1 MCRHVAQIALARYG
15 LAVLAVAAT
24 VAFALWLRP
33 VALVVGQLSLVAILT
48 VGWICGLP
56 PALVAWGLATLAFAY
71 YFTLPLD
78 SLAVDRVELPRL
90 IMFALLGLLIATVSA
105 GRRRAQDSLRR
116 IRAELEAR
124 VRERTADLERS
135 NEQLQAALAERQGHV
150 WLLESIDRIH
160 RVTQTT
166 NDLEQMM
173 SDVLGAALSIFDCDR
188 AWLMHP
194 CDPEAVS
201 HEVKMQRTRPE
212 FPSLLGVGDEVPI
225 DPETA
230 DMFRTVRASSGP
242 VQFGP
247 HSAHPVSSE
256 LAQRRRVQSRIVMAL
271 YPKGELPYIFGVSQ
285 CSYARL
291 WTPREEFLFQEIGR
305 RLEDA
310 LTSLSIFHRLRE
322 SEKRYRH
329 IFESTGVSIWE
340 EDFSRVKA
348 AIDDL
353 RSGGVRDFRA
363 YFAAHPQFVQDAI
376 AMVKVVDVNAVSV
389 KLFAAESKAQLLA
402 SLDRIL
408 VAETCEVFIE
418 QLVAIAEGRTL
429 FEAETV
435 LQTLKGEL
443 LTVLC
448 TITFPTSSAG
458 FDSVLATVMDITER
472 KRAEYLTRQM
482 FESSP
487 DTIAIVGRD
496 YRYRRVNPVH
506 ERVWGLPRET
516 IVGMHLAEVLSMEFF
531 EQRAKPKLDR
541 CFAGE
546 DVAGGGWIRAQ
557 SGARYMAT
565 TFTPLRPDSERVEA
579 ALVIG
584 RDITEYVRAEEA
596 LQQAQ
601 AELAHVTRVTT
612 LGELAASIA
621 HEVNQP
627 LAAIVADANA
637 SLNWLAVP
645 RPDLERVREA
655 LEAIATDGHR
665 AAEVIQRI
673 RQLATKSAPRK
684 DPVNVND
691 VVRDVLPLARTELRH
706 HDVSLVLQLAPEL
719 PAVLG
724 DRVQLLQVS
733 LNLVMNAIQAMAS
746 VTGRP
751 RELTI
756 RSETHDRDRVRLTV
770 QDTGVGIAAKHRDE
784 LFSAFFTTKPGG
796 MGMGLSI
803 SRSIVEAHGG
813 QLWTTPNEP
822 HGAIF
827 HFSLPVG
834 PPPLPADVAPDSRPS
849 AS

>member
-1 MCRHVAQIALARYG
+1 MRRHVMQMALARYG

-24 VAFALWLRP
+24 VAVTLWLRP
-33 VALVVGQLSLVAILT
+33 VVLVAGQLSLVAILT

-71 YFTLPLD
+71 YFTPPLD
-78 SLAVDRVELPRL
+78 SLAVDSAELPRL
-90 IMFALLGLLIATVSA
+90 IIFAVLGLLIATVSA
-105 GRRRAQDSLRR
+105 ARRRAQDSLRR

-135 NEQLQAALAERQGHV
+135 NEQLHAALVERQGHV

-173 SDVLGAALSIFDCDR
+173 SDVLDAALSIFDCDR

-194 CDPEAVS
+194 CDPKAAS

-212 FPSLLGVGDEVPI
+212 FPSLLGVGDEVPT

-247 HSAHPVSSE
+247 HSAHPLSSE
-256 LAQRRRVQSRIVMAL
+256 LAQRRRVQSRMVMAL
-271 YPKGELPYIFGVSQ
+271 YPKGELPYIFGASQ
-285 CSYARL
+285 CSYARV
-291 WTPREEFLFQEIGR
+291 WTPREELLFQEIGR

-353 RSGGVRDFRA
+353 RSSGVRDFRA
-363 YFAAHPQFVQDAI
+363 YFAADPQFVQDAI
-376 AMVKVVDVNAVSV
+376 AMVKIVDVNAVSV
-389 KLFAAESKAQLLA
+389 KLFAAESKNELLA
-402 SLDRIL
+402 SLDRIF
-408 VAETCEVFIE
+408 VAETHEVFIE

-443 LTVLC
+443 LTVLL

-472 KRAEYLTRQM
+472 KRAEYLTGHM

-506 ERVWGLPRET
+506 ERVWGLPREA
-516 IVGMHLAEVLSMEFF
+516 IVGMHLADVLSKEFF
-531 EQRAKPKLDR
+531 DQRAKPKLDR

-546 DVAGGGWIRAQ
+546 DVAGGGWISPQ
-557 SGARYMAT
+557 SGARYMVT
-565 TFTPLRPDSERVEA
+565 SFSPLRPDSERVEA

-584 RDITEYVRAEEA
+584 RDITEYVQAEEA
-596 LQQAQ
+596 LQEAQ

-655 LEAIATDGHR
+655 LEAIAIDGHR

-684 DPVNVND
+684 DAVNVND
-691 VVRDVLPLARTELRH
+691 VVRDVLPLAGAELRH

-733 LNLVMNAIQAMAS
+733 LNLVMNAIQAMAP
-746 VTGRP
+746 VTDRP
-751 RELTI
+751 RRLTI
-756 RSETHDRDRVRLTV
+756 RSETHDQDRVRLTV

-822 HGAIF
+822 HGANF
-827 HFSLPVG
+827 HLSLPIG
-834 PPPLPADVAPDSRPS
+834 PSPLPAEVASDSRPS

>member
-1 MCRHVAQIALARYG
+1 MRRHLAQIALAHYG

-33 VALVVGQLSLVAILT
+33 VALVAGQLSLVAILT

-78 SLAVDRVELPRL
+78 SLAVDRVELPRF
-90 IMFALLGLLIATVSA
+90 ITFALLGLLMATVSA
-105 GRRRAQDSLRR
+105 ARRRAQGSLRR

-124 VRERTADLERS
+124 VRERTEDLERS

-160 RVTQTT
+160 RVTRTT

-173 SDVLGAALSIFDCDR
+173 SDVLDAALSIFDCDR

-194 CDPEAVS
+194 CDPEVVS

-212 FPSLLGVGDEVPI
+212 FPSLLGVGDEVPT

-247 HSAHPVSSE
+247 HSAHPLSSE
-256 LAQRRRVQSRIVMAL
+256 LAQRRRVQSRMVMAL
-271 YPKGELPYIFGVSQ
+271 YPKGELPYIFGASQ

-322 SEKRYRH
+322 SEQRYRH

-353 RSGGVRDFRA
+353 RSSSVRDFRA

-376 AMVKVVDVNAVSV
+376 AMVKVVDVNVVSV
-389 KLFAAESKAQLLA
+389 KLFAAESKAELLA
-402 SLDRIL
+402 SLDRIF
-408 VAETCEVFIE
+408 VAETYEVFIE
-418 QLVAIAEGRTL
+418 QLVAIAESRTL

-435 LQTLKGEL
+435 LQTLKGDR
-443 LTVLC
+443 LTVLF
-448 TITFPTSSAG
+448 TITFPTPSAG
-458 FDSVLATVMDITER
+458 FDSVLERVMDITER
-472 KRAEYLTRQM
+472 KRAEYVTGQM

-516 IVGMHLAEVLSMEFF
+516 IVGMHLGEVVSMEFF

-557 SGARYMAT
+557 SGARYMVT
-565 TFTPLRPDSERVEA
+565 TFSPLRPDSERVEA

-584 RDITEYVRAEEA
+584 RDITDYVEAEEA
-596 LQQAQ
+596 LQEAQ

-627 LAAIVADANA
+627 LAAIVADADA
-637 SLNWLAVP
+637 SLNWLAAP

-655 LEAIATDGHR
+655 LEAIAMDGHR

-691 VVRDVLPLARTELRH
+691 VVHDVLPLARAELRH
-706 HDVSLVLQLAPEL
+706 HDVSLVLQLTPVL

-724 DRVQLLQVS
+724 DRVQLQQVS

-770 QDTGVGIAAKHRDE
+770 QDTGVGIAAKHLDE

-796 MGMGLSI
+796 MGMGLTI

-834 PPPLPADVAPDSRPS
+834 PAPPPADVAPDSRPS

>member
-1 MCRHVAQIALARYG
+1 
-15 LAVLAVAAT
+15 
-24 VAFALWLRP
+24 
-33 VALVVGQLSLVAILT
+33 
-48 VGWICGLP
+48 
-56 PALVAWGLATLAFAY
+56 
-71 YFTLPLD
+71 
-78 SLAVDRVELPRL
+78 
-90 IMFALLGLLIATVSA
+90 
-105 GRRRAQDSLRR
+105 
-116 IRAELEAR
+116 
-124 VRERTADLERS
+124 
-135 NEQLQAALAERQGHV
+135 
-150 WLLESIDRIH
+150 
-160 RVTQTT
+160 
-166 NDLEQMM
+166 
-173 SDVLGAALSIFDCDR
+173 
-188 AWLMHP
+188 
-194 CDPEAVS
+194 
-201 HEVKMQRTRPE
+201 
-212 FPSLLGVGDEVPI
+212 
-225 DPETA
+225 
-230 DMFRTVRASSGP
+230 
-242 VQFGP
+242 
-247 HSAHPVSSE
+247 
-256 LAQRRRVQSRIVMAL
+256 
-271 YPKGELPYIFGVSQ
+271 
-285 CSYARL
+285 
-291 WTPREEFLFQEIGR
+291 
-305 RLEDA
+305 
-310 LTSLSIFHRLRE
+310 
-322 SEKRYRH
+322 
-329 IFESTGVSIWE
+329 
-340 EDFSRVKA
+340 
-348 AIDDL
+348 
-353 RSGGVRDFRA
+353 
-363 YFAAHPQFVQDAI
+363 
-376 AMVKVVDVNAVSV
+376 
-389 KLFAAESKAQLLA
+389 
-402 SLDRIL
+402 
-408 VAETCEVFIE
+408 
-418 QLVAIAEGRTL
+418 
-429 FEAETV
+429 
-435 LQTLKGEL
+435 
-443 LTVLC
+443 
-448 TITFPTSSAG
+448 
-458 FDSVLATVMDITER
+458 VMDITER
-472 KRAEYLTRQM
+472 KRAEYLTGQM

-546 DVAGGGWIRAQ
+546 DVAGGGWISAQ
-557 SGARYMAT
+557 SGARYMVT
-565 TFTPLRPDSERVEA
+565 TFSPLRPDSERVAA

-584 RDITEYVRAEEA
+584 RDITEYVQAEEA

-684 DPVNVND
+684 DLVDVND
-691 VVRDVLPLARTELRH
+691 VVRDVLPLARAELRH

-724 DRVQLLQVS
+724 DPVQLLQVS

-751 RELTI
+751 RILTI
-756 RSETHDRDRVRLTV
+756 QSETHDQDRVRVTT

-784 LFSAFFTTKPGG
+784 LFTAFFTTKPGG

-827 HFSLPVG
+827 HFSLPVV
-834 PPPLPADVAPDSRPS
+834 PSPLPADVAPDSRPS

>member
-1 MCRHVAQIALARYG
+1 MRRHVAQIALARYG

-33 VALVVGQLSLVAILT
+33 IALVAGQLSLLAILT
-48 VGWICGLP
+48 VGLICGLP

-71 YFTLPLD
+71 YFTPPLE
-78 SLAVDRVELPRL
+78 SLAVDSAELPRF
-90 IMFALLGLLIATVSA
+90 IIFALLGLSIATVSA
-105 GRRRAQDSLRR
+105 ARRTAQDSLRR

-135 NEQLQAALAERQGHV
+135 NEQLQAALTERQGHV
-150 WLLESIDRIH
+150 WLLESIGRIH

-173 SDVLGAALSIFDCDR
+173 SDVLDAALSIFDCDR

-212 FPSLLGVGDEVPI
+212 FPSLLGVGDEVPT

-247 HSAHPVSSE
+247 HSAHPLSSE
-256 LAQRRRVQSRIVMAL
+256 LAQRRRVQSRMVMAL
-271 YPKGELPYIFGVSQ
+271 YPKGELPYIFGASQ
-285 CSYARL
+285 CSYARV
-291 WTPREEFLFQEIGR
+291 WTSREEFLFLEIGR

-348 AIDDL
+348 AIEDL
-353 RSGGVRDFRA
+353 RSSGVRDFRA
-363 YFAAHPQFVQDAI
+363 YFATHPPFVQDAI
-376 AMVKVVDVNAVSV
+376 AMVKVVDVNAVTV
-389 KLFAAESKAQLLA
+389 KLFAAESKAELLA
-402 SLDRIL
+402 SLDKIF
-408 VAETCEVFIE
+408 VAETSEVFIE

-435 LQTLKGEL
+435 LQTLRGEL
-443 LTVLC
+443 LTVLF
-448 TITFPTSSAG
+448 TITFPPSSAG
-458 FDSVLATVMDITER
+458 FDSVLATVIDITER
-472 KRAEYLTRQM
+472 KRAEYLTGQM

-506 ERVWGLPRET
+506 ERIWGLPRET

-546 DVAGGGWIRAQ
+546 DVAGGGWISAQ
-557 SGARYMAT
+557 SGARYMVT
-565 TFTPLRPDSERVEA
+565 SFSPLRPDSERVEA

-584 RDITEYVRAEEA
+584 RDFTEYVQAEEA

-637 SLNWLAVP
+637 SLNWLAAP
-645 RPDLERVREA
+645 RPDLEPVREA
-655 LEAIATDGHR
+655 LEAIAMDGHR

-691 VVRDVLPLARTELRH
+691 VVRDVLPLARAELRH

-756 RSETHDRDRVRLTV
+756 RSEMHDQDRVRLTV

-784 LFSAFFTTKPGG
+784 VFSAFFTTKPGG

-834 PPPLPADVAPDSRPS
+834 PSPLPADVAPDSRSS

>member
-1 MCRHVAQIALARYG
+1 MRRHLGQIALAHYG

-33 VALVVGQLSLVAILT
+33 VALVAGQLSLVAILT

-78 SLAVDRVELPRL
+78 SLAVDTGELPRL
-90 IMFALLGLLIATVSA
+90 IIFALLGVLMATVSA
-105 GRRRAQDSLRR
+105 ARRRAQDSLRR
-116 IRAELEAR
+116 IRADLEAR

-150 WLLESIDRIH
+150 WLLENLDRIDR
-160 RVTQTT
+160 VMQTT

-173 SDVLGAALSIFDCDR
+173 SDVLDAALSIFDCDR

-201 HEVKMQRTRPE
+201 HEVKMQQTRPE
-212 FPSLLGVGDEVPI
+212 FPSLLGVGDEVLI
-225 DPETA
+225 DSETA
-230 DMFRTVRASSGP
+230 DMFRTVRASSAP

-247 HSAHPVSSE
+247 HSAHPLSSE

-271 YPKGELPYIFGVSQ
+271 YPKGEPPYIFGASQ

-353 RSGGVRDFRA
+353 RSSGVRDFRA

-389 KLFAAESKAQLLA
+389 KLFAAESKAELLA
-402 SLDRIL
+402 SLDRIF
-408 VAETCEVFIE
+408 VAETYEAFIA

-443 LTVLC
+443 LTVLF

-472 KRAEYLTRQM
+472 KRAEYLTGQM

-516 IVGMHLAEVLSMEFF
+516 IIGMHVADVVGGEFF
-531 EQRAKPKLDR
+531 EQRPKPKLDR

-546 DVAGGGWIRAQ
+546 EVAGGGWIQAQ
-557 SGARYMAT
+557 SGPRYTAT
-565 TFTPLRPDSERVEA
+565 TFSPLRPDSERVEA

-584 RDITEYVRAEEA
+584 RDITEYVEAEEA
-596 LQQAQ
+596 LQKAQ

-637 SLNWLAVP
+637 SLNWLAGA
-645 RPDLERVREA
+645 RPNLERVREA
-655 LEAIATDGHR
+655 LEAMVTDGHR
-665 AAEVIQRI
+665 AAEVVQRI
-673 RQLATKSAPRK
+673 RQLATKSAPHKARL
-684 DPVNVND
+684 DINGVIRD
-691 VVRDVLPLARTELRH
+691 VVPLVRAELLRH
-706 HDVSLVLQLAPEL
+706 QVSLQLELAPQL
-719 PAVLG
+719 PQALA
-724 DRVQLLQVS
+724 DRVQLQQVI
-733 LNLVMNAIQAMAS
+733 LNLVMNGIEAMAS
-746 VTGRP
+746 VGDRL
-751 RELTI
+751 RELI
-756 RSETHDRDRVRLTV
+756 VRSGPHERD
-770 QDTGVGIAAKHRDE
+770 
-784 LFSAFFTTKPGG
+784 
-796 MGMGLSI
+796 
-803 SRSIVEAHGG
+803 
-813 QLWTTPNEP
+813 QLM
-822 HGAIF
+822 
-827 HFSLPVG
+827 
-834 PPPLPADVAPDSRPS
+834 VAV
-849 AS
+849 

>member
-1 MCRHVAQIALARYG
+1 MRRHVAQIALAHYG

-24 VAFALWLRP
+24 VAVALWLRP
-33 VALVVGQLSLVAILT
+33 VTLVAGQLSLVAILT

-105 GRRRAQDSLRR
+105 ARRRAQDSLRR

-173 SDVLGAALSIFDCDR
+173 SDVLDAALSIFDCDR

-247 HSAHPVSSE
+247 HSAHPLSSE

-271 YPKGELPYIFGVSQ
+271 YPKGEPPYIFGASQ

-353 RSGGVRDFRA
+353 RSSGVRDFRE
-363 YFAAHPQFVQDAI
+363 YFAAHPEFVRQAVQ
-376 AMVKVVDVNAVSV
+376 MVKVVDVNEPSLKMFGAR
-389 KLFAAESKAQLLA
+389 SKDELLA
-402 SLDRIL
+402 SLHKLSVSETRQAFVDML
-408 VAETCEVFIE
+408 VG
-418 QLVAIAEGRTL
+418 IAEGRTSL
-429 FEAETV
+429 EAETAV
-435 LQTLKGEL
+435 RS
-443 LTVLC
+443 
-448 TITFPTSSAG
+448 IR
-458 FDSVLATVMDITER
+458 D
-472 KRAEYLTRQM
+472 RA
-482 FESSP
+482 
-487 DTIAIVGRD
+487 RD
-496 YRYRRVNPVH
+496 RRGH
-506 ERVWGLPRET
+506 
-516 IVGMHLAEVLSMEFF
+516 H
-531 EQRAKPKLDR
+531 RAQ
-541 CFAGE
+541 
-546 DVAGGGWIRAQ
+546 AGGVSHRA
-557 SGARYMAT
+557 G
-565 TFTPLRPDSERVEA
+565 
-579 ALVIG
+579 
-584 RDITEYVRAEEA
+584 
-596 LQQAQ
+596 
-601 AELAHVTRVTT
+601 
-612 LGELAASIA
+612 
-621 HEVNQP
+621 
-627 LAAIVADANA
+627 
-637 SLNWLAVP
+637 
-645 RPDLERVREA
+645 VRE
-655 LEAIATDGHR
+655 
-665 AAEVIQRI
+665 
-673 RQLATKSAPRK
+673 
-684 DPVNVND
+684 
-691 VVRDVLPLARTELRH
+691 LP
-706 HDVSLVLQLAPEL
+706 
-719 PAVLG
+719 
-724 DRVQLLQVS
+724 
-733 LNLVMNAIQAMAS
+733 
-746 VTGRP
+746 
-751 RELTI
+751 
-756 RSETHDRDRVRLTV
+756 
-770 QDTGVGIAAKHRDE
+770 
-784 LFSAFFTTKPGG
+784 
-796 MGMGLSI
+796 
-803 SRSIVEAHGG
+803 
-813 QLWTTPNEP
+813 
-822 HGAIF
+822 
-827 HFSLPVG
+827 
-834 PPPLPADVAPDSRPS
+834 
-849 AS
+849 